1 MMDGLI
7 QILGISPELFEILL
21 IIVKAV
27 LSVSFLAVMGG
38 LMTWIER
45 RIAGRM
51 QSRIGPNRVGPQG
64 LLQWLADGIKLMMK
78 EDLIPKGA
86 DRTVFKIAPYLCV
99 TGVFGTFVVLPWG
112 EELIASDLNVGILYF
127 LSITSL
133 VVIGTLMAG
142 WSSNN
147 KWSLLG
153 GMRSAAQIVSYEI
166 PAALSLLVPIMI
178 AGGLSLGGLM
188 SAQGWLPWDWMVF
201 QNPFAL
207 VAFFIFFTSALAEG
221 NRAPFDLPEAESELV
236 SGFATEYSSFRY
248 AAFFLAEWG
257 NVYVIGA
264 VTTAIFLGGGNL
276 PELLAGYTV
285 ISVALFMAKTF
296 FIVFVVIW
304 IRWTLPR
311 FRVDQLME
319 LSWKYLLPIGIIT
332 FFGQAVYMLIS
343 NQLPLI
349 DEVMGYLV
357 FLSFIAV
364 MIKFVGRVK
373 INIREQATS
382 VNTVGSDRDEQI
394 SPTNTALE
402 TAESK

>member
-21 IIVKAV
+21 IVVKAV

-99 TGVFGTFVVLPWG
+99 VGVFGTFVVLPWG
-112 EELIASDLNVGILYF
+112 DELIASDLNVGILYF

-178 AGGLSLGGLM
+178 AGGLSLGGVM
-188 SAQGWLPWDWMVF
+188 GAQGWLPWDWMVF

-236 SGFATEYSSFRY
+236 SGFATE
-248 AAFFLAEWG
+248 
-257 NVYVIGA
+257 
-264 VTTAIFLGGGNL
+264 
-276 PELLAGYTV
+276 
-285 ISVALFMAKTF
+285 
-296 FIVFVVIW
+296 
-304 IRWTLPR
+304 
-311 FRVDQLME
+311 
-319 LSWKYLLPIGIIT
+319 
-332 FFGQAVYMLIS
+332 
-343 NQLPLI
+343 
-349 DEVMGYLV
+349 
-357 FLSFIAV
+357 
-364 MIKFVGRVK
+364 
-373 INIREQATS
+373 
-382 VNTVGSDRDEQI
+382 
-394 SPTNTALE
+394 
-402 TAESK
+402 